1 MGLYNSS
8 VMQSKLQRRDFLK
21 LASLAVVGIAAAPL
35 ELRRALPALAPG
47 TGARFGRVA
56 IDFGFVRARPTQ
68 DGRIT
73 GRVLRDDVVPIV
85 REVVG
90 KGMNATNHIWF
101 EVPNGYVY
109 STAMQVVRN
118 EPNEPLRSL
127 PAEGLYGEV
136 TVPFADARSEP
147 SPGAATPYRVYYSA
161 VFQVHGVQQAPDG
174 SYWLRVK
181 DDADVKLWLP
191 AHILRPLTPADIAP
205 ISPHADGKLIVVNLA
220 HQSLSA
226 FEGANEV
233 FRCLV
238 STGKHY
244 VKDGRW
250 VEAQTTPVITAP
262 IWSKR
267 MTRHMQGGSA
277 TAGWDIPGV
286 PFASFFSSDGAA
298 VHGAFWHN
306 HFGVPR
312 SAGCINCTP
321 QAARWI
327 FRWTLPEVKYLPGF
341 ADSPWPGG
349 TRIQIEPGVA

>member
-1 MGLYNSS
+1 MSLYNSA
-8 VMQSKLQRRDFLK
+8 VMENKLQRREFLK

-35 ELRRALPALAPG
+35 ELRPPLPALAQG
-47 TGARFGRVA
+47 TGARFGRVVA
-56 IDFGFVRARPTQ
+56 DFGFVRARPSQ
-68 DGRIT
+68 NGRIT
-73 GRVLRDDVVPIV
+73 GKLRLDDVVPIV
-85 REVVG
+85 RDVVG
-90 KGMNATNHIWF
+90 TGMRPSNHIWF

-109 STAMQVVRN
+109 STTMQVVRN

-136 TVPFADARSEP
+136 TVPFADARSDP
-147 SPGAATPYRVYYSA
+147 NAGAATPYRVYYSA
-161 VFQVHGVQQAPDG
+161 VFQVHGVQQAADG
-174 SYWLRVK
+174 SPWLRVK

-191 AHILRPLTPADIAP
+191 AHILRPLTATDIAP
-205 ISPHADGKLIVVNLA
+205 IAPHANGKLIVVNLA

-244 VKDGRW
+244 VKDGQW
-250 VEAQTTPVITAP
+250 VEAQSTPVITAP

-267 MTRHMQGGSA
+267 LTRHMQGGSA

-286 PFASFFSSDGAA
+286 PFVSFFSANGAA

-306 HFGVPR
+306 HFGQPR
-312 SAGCINCTP
+312 TAGCINCSP
-321 QAARWI
+321 EAARWI
-327 FRWTLPEVKYLPGF
+327 FRWTLPEVDYMPGF
-341 ADSPWPGG
+341 ANSPWPGG
-349 TRIQIEPGVA
+349 TRIQIDPGVA